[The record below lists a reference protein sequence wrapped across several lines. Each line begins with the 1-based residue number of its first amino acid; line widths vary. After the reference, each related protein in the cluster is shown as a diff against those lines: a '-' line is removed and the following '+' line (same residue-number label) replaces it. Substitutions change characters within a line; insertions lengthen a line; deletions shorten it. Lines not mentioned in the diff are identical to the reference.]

1 MTQVEDAVRQVLA
14 ELDARIEEEEGR
26 MNTVY
31 LGRKY
36 KEKYQGIGRING
48 LEEAKILLRK
58 LVEPYM
64 ELEPDDMWEDYE

>member
-1 MTQVEDAVRQVLA
+1 
-14 ELDARIEEEEGR
+14 

-48 LEEAKILLRK
+48 LEEAKTLLRK

-64 ELEPDDMWEDYE
+64 ELESDNVWEDYE

>member
-14 ELDARIEEEEGR
+14 ELDDRIEEEEGR

-48 LEEAKILLRK
+48 LEEAKTLLRK
-58 LVEPYM
+58 LIGPYM
-64 ELEPDDMWEDYE
+64 ELESDNMWEDYE

>member
-1 MTQVEDAVRQVLA
+1 MTQVEDAVRQVMA
-14 ELDARIEEEEGR
+14 ELNDRIEEEEEQ

-31 LGRKY
+31 LGRRY

-48 LEEAKILLRK
+48 LEEAKTLLRK
-58 LVEPYM
+58 LVGPYM

>member
-1 MTQVEDAVRQVLA
+1 MTQVEDAIRQVLA
-14 ELDARIEEEEGR
+14 ELNDRIEEEEEQ

-48 LEEAKILLRK
+48 LEEAKTLLRK
-58 LVEPYM
+58 LVGPYM
-64 ELEPDDMWEDYE
+64 ELESDNVWEDYE

>member
-14 ELDARIEEEEGR
+14 ELNDRIEEEEEQ

-48 LEEAKILLRK
+48 LEEAKTLLRK
-58 LVEPYM
+58 LVGPYM
-64 ELEPDDMWEDYE
+64 ELESDNVWEDYE

>member
-14 ELDARIEEEEGR
+14 ELNDRIEEEEEQ

-48 LEEAKILLRK
+48 LEEAKTLLRE
-58 LVEPYM
+58 LVGPYM
-64 ELEPDDMWEDYE
+64 ELESDNVWEDYE

>member
-14 ELDARIEEEEGR
+14 ELNDRIEEEEGL

-36 KEKYQGIGRING
+36 KEKYQAIGRING
-48 LEEAKILLRK
+48 LEEAKTLLRK
-58 LVEPYM
+58 LVESYM
-64 ELEPDDMWEDYE
+64 ELESGDMWEDYE

>member
-14 ELDARIEEEEGR
+14 ELNDRIEEEEEQ

-48 LEEAKILLRK
+48 LEEAKTLLRK
-58 LVEPYM
+58 LVEPHM
-64 ELEPDDMWEDYE
+64 ELELDDMWEDYE

>member
-14 ELDARIEEEEGR
+14 ELDDRIEEEEGR

-48 LEEAKILLRK
+48 LEEAKTLLRK

-64 ELEPDDMWEDYE
+64 ELEPDDMWEGYE

>member
-14 ELDARIEEEEGR
+14 ELDDRIEEEEGQ

-48 LEEAKILLRK
+48 LEEAKTLLRK
-58 LVEPYM
+58 LVGPYM
-64 ELEPDDMWEDYE
+64 ELESDNVWEDYE

>member
-14 ELDARIEEEEGR
+14 ELNDRIEEEEGR

-31 LGRKY
+31 LGRRY

-48 LEEAKILLRK
+48 LEEAKTLLRK
-58 LVEPYM
+58 LVEPCM
-64 ELEPDDMWEDYE
+64 ELELDDVWEDYE

>member
-14 ELDARIEEEEGR
+14 ELNDRIEEEEEQI
-26 MNTVY
+26 NTVY

-48 LEEAKILLRK
+48 LEEAKTLLRK
-58 LVEPYM
+58 LVGPYM
-64 ELEPDDMWEDYE
+64 EPESDNVWEDYE